1 MNKVFRPSFFH
12 RLEPDYSRPLFRPD
26 PDTEAEILFL
36 LKGLYGA
43 KKAAAVLTEVKRIMA
58 VYYAHKTDEMIL
70 WERDFDPSNRLSE
83 KDVILITYGDL
94 IVEEERKPL
103 KTLAE
108 LSRQYLRGVF
118 NTIHIL
124 PFFPSSSD
132 RGFAIRDFKQVDPN
146 LGSWD
151 DINDLKD
158 DFKLM
163 FDGVFNHV
171 SSKSFWF
178 QEFLNGNPDYN
189 DYFTAYPAGR
199 AIPEKKLKM
208 LLRPRTSDVLTPFYS
223 IRGKELVWTTFSPD
237 QIDLKFQNP
246 RVLIRILDILL
257 YYVRRGADF
266 VRLDAVT
273 YLWDQLGTTGAHLGQ
288 THAIIRL
295 FRVILDAV
303 APHVAL
309 VSETNVPHCEN
320 ISYFGSGADE
330 AQLVYN
336 FALPPLILHA
346 LHTGGSDRLSRW
358 AAKLENPSPRATFL
372 NFLDSH
378 DGIGIMGARGILSVE
393 EIDSLRDR
401 VLENG
406 GFVSYKKEKD
416 GSQSVYELNITSFS
430 ALNREEEDQALQINR
445 YMAARSIPLVLIGVP
460 GVYLHG
466 LLGSRND
473 IEAVIQEDDKRSI
486 NRDVLSRTELV
497 AALEDRCSTTSLVSR
512 RLSSMIHKRIGEKA
526 FHPHARQRVVDL
538 SPSVFSLL
546 RFDALSGEEILAL
559 TNVANTPVPLTVDGG
574 LFRSAHSSLR
584 NIINGMT
591 YALPQGGL
599 RLILQPYEVMWLKG
613 EKDREL
619 A

>member
-358 AAKLENPSPRATFL
+358 AAKLENPSPRATF
-372 NFLDSH
+372 
-378 DGIGIMGARGILSVE
+378 
-393 EIDSLRDR
+393 
-401 VLENG
+401 
-406 GFVSYKKEKD
+406 
-416 GSQSVYELNITSFS
+416 
-430 ALNREEEDQALQINR
+430 
-445 YMAARSIPLVLIGVP
+445 
-460 GVYLHG
+460 
-466 LLGSRND
+466 
-473 IEAVIQEDDKRSI
+473 
-486 NRDVLSRTELV
+486 
-497 AALEDRCSTTSLVSR
+497 
-512 RLSSMIHKRIGEKA
+512 
-526 FHPHARQRVVDL
+526 
-538 SPSVFSLL
+538 
-546 RFDALSGEEILAL
+546 
-559 TNVANTPVPLTVDGG
+559 
-574 LFRSAHSSLR
+574 
-584 NIINGMT
+584 
-591 YALPQGGL
+591 
-599 RLILQPYEVMWLKG
+599 
-613 EKDREL
+613 
-619 A
+619 